1 MSWLPWVNRRR
12 ERLYDTPLTDA
23 ESELLDRNVP
33 ARARLT
39 DAQRRR
45 LDGLTQVF
53 LNEKTF
59 EGCGGLEFTEDMALT
74 IASQACLLLVGVDE
88 VDVPYPALDVLRVYP
103 SAYRVPRDE
112 HDGSLVHRGSARLG
126 ESSQRG
132 FVVLAWDHVLQG
144 GRNPDDG
151 RNVVLH
157 EFAHQLDQED
167 GKADGG
173 FIGYPDLIDA
183 MESQNFR
190 GNDILAAAPWK
201 ITRIGPRKN
210 VREVREFIWLQMLN
224 QGLRT
229 RAIAVADAHSVYGN
243 GVGGWRT
250 YIPSS
255 SDSPGKIDPK
265 EIIRNA
271 KAGRLMLTTGPYL
284 EVTANGVIA
293 GSEIPASSGKVKLK
307 VKVQCTDW
315 VDIDRVQVLVNGR
328 QAPEYNFTRKSHPGF
343 FGNGIVKFERD
354 LDLKLKS
361 DAHLV
366 VVAMGEEHNLRGG
379 YGTSTNSQLR
389 PCAYINPIWVDVDGK
404 GFQPNGDTLDWP
416 LPVRKPS
423 AEKLEAM
430 LEARKKS

>member
-157 EFAHQLDQED
+157 EFAHQLDA
-167 GKADGG
+167 ADGATDG
-173 FIGYPDLIDA
+173 APILPKRSLYAPWARILGHEFEALKATLDDGGRDMIDA
-183 MESQNFR
+183 YGAKNPAEFFAVVTEHFFEQGARLQDKHPELFS
-190 GNDILAAAPWK
+190 ILK
-201 ITRIGPRKN
+201 RYYR
-210 VREVREFIWLQMLN
+210 
-224 QGLRT
+224 
-229 RAIAVADAHSVYGN
+229 
-243 GVGGWRT
+243 
-250 YIPSS
+250 
-255 SDSPGKIDPK
+255 IDP
-265 EIIRNA
+265 
-271 KAGRLMLTTGPYL
+271 
-284 EVTANGVIA
+284 
-293 GSEIPASSGKVKLK
+293 
-307 VKVQCTDW
+307 
-315 VDIDRVQVLVNGR
+315 
-328 QAPEYNFTRKSHPGF
+328 
-343 FGNGIVKFERD
+343 
-354 LDLKLKS
+354 
-361 DAHLV
+361 
-366 VVAMGEEHNLRGG
+366 
-379 YGTSTNSQLR
+379 
-389 PCAYINPIWVDVDGK
+389 
-404 GFQPNGDTLDWP
+404 
-416 LPVRKPS
+416 S
-423 AEKLEAM
+423 AW
-430 LEARKKS
+430 